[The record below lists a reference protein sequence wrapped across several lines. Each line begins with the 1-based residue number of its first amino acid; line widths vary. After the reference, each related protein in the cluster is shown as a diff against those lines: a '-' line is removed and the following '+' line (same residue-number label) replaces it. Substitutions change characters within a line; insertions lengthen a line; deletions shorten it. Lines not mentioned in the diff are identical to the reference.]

1 MKTINGR
8 MRPLAN
14 LAMSLALLS
23 IPVQAM
29 AQDNRGDRGGWRG
42 AEGSGGE
49 RRGGGAPMQ
58 GQPQRQ
64 PQSQP
69 QGQPGGF
76 GGHGGGQPSWGGGN
90 AAPAARPA
98 PPAPPAPAAPGGWNG
113 GNRGPDRGGWGG
125 GPGNVQPQRNDGPRG
140 DMQRGEMQRRDGP
153 RGNENWRGGGNESW
167 RGTPGWPQGGVNRGP
182 QGWDRGPQGAYNRGP
197 NNGPGWNGNR
207 GPGNPGMN
215 APRGDY
221 RRWTQDWRRDNR
233 YDWQRYRTSNRMA
246 FHIGRYNPPY
256 RGYAYRRLS
265 VGLFLQ
271 PLFYSQGYVI
281 YDPYNYRLP
290 AVYGPYQWVRYY
302 DDALLVDTYTGEVV
316 DVLYDFFW

>member
-14 LAMSLALLS
+14 LAMGLALVS

-29 AQDNRGDRGGWRG
+29 AQ
-42 AEGSGGE
+42 EGHGGGE
-49 RRGGGAPMQ
+49 RGNRGGGAGAPAAPRGGDMGGGQRSAPAQ
-58 GQPQRQ
+58 GQPM
-64 PQSQP
+64 
-69 QGQPGGF
+69 GGGF
-76 GGHGGGQPSWGGGN
+76 GGGGFGGGARNNAPAAP

-98 PPAPPAPAAPGGWNG
+98 PAAPSAPGGMNGGGWNG
-113 GNRGPDRGGWGG
+113 GQRGPDRGAIGSGWNNGRG
-125 GPGNVQPQRNDGPRG
+125 DAQPQRNEGPRN
-140 DMQRGEMQRRDGP
+140 DGV
-153 RGNENWRGGGNESW
+153 RNDGGRNDGFRGGNESW
-167 RGTPGWPQGGVNRGP
+167 RGTPGWPQGGVNRAPGM
-182 QGWDRGPQGAYNRGP
+182 

-207 GPGNPGMN
+207 GPGNSGMN

-221 RRWTQDWRRDNR
+221 RRWTQNWRQDNR
-233 YDWQRYRTSNRMA
+233 YDWQRFRSSNRMA

-271 PLFYSQGYVI
+271 PLFYSQSYVI

-290 AVYGPYQWVRYY
+290 EVYGPYQWVRYY
-302 DDALLVDTYTGEVV
+302 DDAMLVDTYTGEVV

>member
-14 LAMSLALLS
+14 LAMGLALVA
-23 IPVQAM
+23 IPMQAM
-29 AQDNRGDRGGWRG
+29 AQ
-42 AEGSGGE
+42 EGHGGGE
-49 RRGGGAPMQ
+49 RGNRGGGAGAPAAPAGGGQRSAPAQ
-58 GQPQRQ
+58 GQPM
-64 PQSQP
+64 
-69 QGQPGGF
+69 GGGF
-76 GGHGGGQPSWGGGN
+76 GGGSHNAMPSWGGAN
-90 AAPAARPA
+90 PAPAARPA
-98 PPAPPAPAAPGGWNG
+98 PAAPSAPAAPGGYNFNG
-113 GNRGPDRGGWGG
+113 GRGPERGAMGSGWNRGRSDA
-125 GPGNVQPQRNDGPRG
+125 QPPRNDAPRMEGQRMDGQRMDRDRMDRERMEGRRIEGPR
-140 DMQRGEMQRRDGP
+140 
-153 RGNENWRGGGNESW
+153 GGNESW
-167 RGTPGWPQGGVNRGP
+167 RGTPGWPQGGMNRG
-182 QGWDRGPQGAYNRGP
+182 
-197 NNGPGWNGNR
+197 
-207 GPGNPGMN
+207 PGMN

-233 YDWQRYRTSNRMA
+233 YDWQRFRTDNRMT
-246 FHIGRYNPPY
+246 FHVGRYNPPY

-271 PLFYSQGYVI
+271 PLFYSQSYII

>member
-1 MKTINGR
+1 MKTNNRR
-8 MRPLAN
+8 MRPLAS
-14 LAMSLALLS
+14 LAMGLALVS
-23 IPVQAM
+23 IPMQAM
-29 AQDNRGDRGGWRG
+29 AQEHQGDRGGHGGWRG
-42 AEGSGGE
+42 ADVSGGE
-49 RRGGGAPMQ
+49 RRGGGGPMP
-58 GQPQRQ
+58 G
-64 PQSQP
+64 QP
-69 QGQPGGF
+69 QGQPQGRPQ
-76 GGHGGGQPSWGGGN
+76 GQPGWGGGN

-98 PPAPPAPAAPGGWNG
+98 PPAPPAPAAPGGMNGGWNG
-113 GNRGPDRGGWGG
+113 GNRGPDRGGWNG

-140 DMQRGEMQRRDGP
+140 DMQRGDGQRGDWQRRDEARRDEGRRDGP
-153 RGNENWRGGGNESW
+153 RPGEGWRGGNESW

-182 QGWDRGPQGAYNRGP
+182 QGWDRGPQGGFNRG
-197 NNGPGWNGNR
+197 
-207 GPGNPGMN
+207 PGMN

-233 YDWQRYRTSNRMA
+233 YDWQRYRSSNRMA

-271 PLFYSQGYVI
+271 PLFYSQSYVI